1 MAYEYEDGN
10 SEYILG
16 NIRLLRAKNEPC
28 IVCGH
33 PTGDCGTEE
42 AKPHHIWGTT
52 EIPSMADENLV
63 LVERDVIE
71 YRNVSPFTKRKVI
84 VAHAGQHVSASRA
97 RELGI
102 L

>member
-10 SEYILG
+10 PEYILG
-16 NIRLLRAKNEPC
+16 SIRVLRSRNEPC

-33 PTGDCGTEE
+33 PTGDCPGENSHPT
-42 AKPHHIWGTT
+42 HIWGAT
-52 EIPSMADENLV
+52 EVPSLADENMV
-63 LVERDVIE
+63 LVEKDIIE
-71 YRNVSPFTKRKVI
+71 YRQITPFSKSKVLI
-84 VAHAGQHVSASRA
+84 ARAGQQVSVTRA

>member
-1 MAYEYEDGN
+1 MAYEYQEGD

-16 NIRLLRAKNEPC
+16 NIRLLRARNEPC

-33 PTGDCGTEE
+33 PTGDCASEHSR
-42 AKPHHIWGTT
+42 PDHIWGTT
-52 EIPSMADENLV
+52 EVSSLENENMV
-63 LVERDVIE
+63 LVEQDIIE
-71 YRNVSPFTKRKVI
+71 YRQITPFTKSRVL
-84 VAHAGQHVSASRA
+84 VARAGQHVTVARA